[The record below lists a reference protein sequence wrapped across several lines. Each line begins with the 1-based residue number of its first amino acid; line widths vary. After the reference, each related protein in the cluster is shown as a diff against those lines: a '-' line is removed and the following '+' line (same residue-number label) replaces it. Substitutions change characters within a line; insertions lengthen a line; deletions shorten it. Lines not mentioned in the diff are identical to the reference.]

1 VSQNET
7 ASEAGLTPLVSP
19 GDFAGLPGLC
29 HLAAAGETPMLASQA
44 AVFSDFMYDK
54 GQGMAG
60 RERIYARVGRTAD
73 SLAALLG
80 CQAAELGFPQ
90 NVAQAMNMVA
100 RTMDR
105 QDGNVVL
112 PQWEYPSVLYPWV
125 TGTNLEV
132 RLVRS
137 PDHLMDARRF
147 RDNVDSR
154 TRALA
159 VSLVSYYT
167 GELIDLA
174 EYREIA
180 DSCGALLIVDASQA
194 LGVANFDISLTD
206 FAFACGYKWAL
217 GTHGAGIAYCNA
229 ARQPGWQQRESG
241 WASAEWVDADVR
253 DTSVT
258 PVRNGRCFELG
269 NPAALCVQILGN
281 GVDYLRAAGIDG
293 VERHVRALTDV
304 LWTEL
309 HALGMQMLTPS
320 DPHRRL
326 GIVAFTV
333 EDEARWRRGLEA
345 RDVLAWTGDKRVRIS
360 PHLYNGM
367 ADVRQAVDAVQAVRN
382 AARKGEAGN

>member
-1 VSQNET
+1 MSQNET
-7 ASEAGLTPLVSP
+7 ARDAGLKPLVSP
-19 GDFAGLPGLC
+19 ADFTGLPGLC

-54 GQGMAG
+54 GMGMAG
-60 RERIYARVGRTAD
+60 RERIYAKVSRTAD

-80 CQAAELGFPQ
+80 CQAADVGFPQ

-100 RTMDR
+100 RTIDLP
-105 QDGNVVL
+105 DGNVVL

-147 RDNVDSR
+147 RDTVDPR

-167 GELIDLA
+167 GELIDLV

-180 DSCGALLIVDASQA
+180 DSCGALLIVDVSQA

-229 ARQPGWQQRESG
+229 ARQPNWQPKESG
-241 WASAEWVDADVR
+241 WTSAEWVDADVR

-258 PVRNGRCFELG
+258 PVRDGRRFELG

-281 GVDYLRAAGIDG
+281 GVDYLRAVGIDT
-293 VERHVRALTDV
+293 VEHHVRALTDV
-304 LWTEL
+304 LWAEL
-309 HALGMQMLTPS
+309 HAIGMSMLTPS
-320 DPHRRL
+320 DAHRRL
-326 GIVAFTV
+326 GIVAFAV
-333 EDEARWRRGLEA
+333 EDEAHWRRGLEA
-345 RDVLAWTGDKRVRIS
+345 REVLAWTGDKRVRIS
-360 PHLYNGM
+360 PHLYNGI
-367 ADVRQAVDAVQAVRN
+367 ADVRQALDAVEAVRN
-382 AARKGEAGN
+382 AERKGE